1 MTVHVQCGSA
11 IIRLLICSARSPCLG
26 GCFGLSASH
35 LIAIPAFK
43 ARQTLCGVSMGAL
56 SLIVGAVACVPGAL
70 AIALRGRVPVGEWL
84 LLLS

>member
-11 IIRLLICSARSPCLG
+11 IIRLLNCSARSPCLG
-26 GCFGLSASH
+26 SCFGL
-35 LIAIPAFK
+35 IATPAFK
-43 ARQTLCGVSMGAL
+43 ARPTLCGVRMGAL

>member
-1 MTVHVQCGSA
+1 MFSVVLQSSGCLSVAHVVH
-11 IIRLLICSARSPCLG
+11 
-26 GCFGLSASH
+26 ASVAVLVH
-35 LIAIPAFK
+35 SVHTSAFK
-43 ARQTLCGVSMGAL
+43 ARPTLCGVSMGAL